1 MPPVR
6 LTWRMEQALEREPA
20 PAGTRMNDMA
30 SSEDRAAGRQP
41 LAGLR
46 VLDMSQVMA
55 GPFCCMLLGD
65 MGADVIKIEPPG
77 VGDQTRK
84 SMGFRMKGEDSP
96 GFLALNRNKR
106 SMTLNLKSEGGR
118 KVLHRLVETADI
130 LVENS
135 RPGVS
140 RKLGADYETL
150 SKINPR
156 LIYASISGFGQTGP
170 WSQRPGF
177 DLIAQAMAGVISATG
192 LQGAEPVKSGIPLGD
207 LGAGMFA
214 AYGILSAVIG
224 RQASG
229 RGQYVDTSLLEA
241 ALALSVWESTE
252 YWATGKSPGPLGT
265 ANRMSAPYQAF
276 AGSDGYFVVG
286 AANQKLWLIFCDVIG
301 RPDLRDDP
309 RYASNV
315 DRVQKRD
322 ELAERLKPVFRDKP
336 IDHWVD
342 AFLRAGVPAAPIYDY
357 SRALDNE
364 HVRARNSVIEIEHP
378 VEGRFRALGFA
389 AKLSETPA
397 RVRLPPPLL
406 GQHTEEI
413 LRELG
418 LAGAQPELA
427 LEGAFSV

>member
-1 MPPVR
+1 MQESNR
-6 LTWRMEQALEREPA
+6 DAEGAASAHQHGKAL
-20 PAGTRMNDMA
+20 
-30 SSEDRAAGRQP
+30 P

-46 VLDMSQVMA
+46 VLDLSQVMA

-65 MGADVIKIEPPG
+65 MGADVIKVEPPE

-84 SMGFRMKGEDSP
+84 SMGFRMKGDDSP

-106 SMTLNLKSEGGR
+106 SIALNLKTEAGQR
-118 KVLHRLVETADI
+118 VLHKLVETADI

-140 RKLGADYETL
+140 KKLKADYETL

-170 WSQRPGF
+170 WAQRPGF
-177 DLIAQAMAGVISATG
+177 DLIAQAMSGVISATG
-192 LQGAEPVKSGIPLGD
+192 TPGGEPVKSGIPLGD

-229 RGQYVDTSLLEA
+229 RGQYIDTSLFDA

-252 YWATGKSPGPLGT
+252 FWATGISPKPIGT

-276 AGSDGYFVVG
+276 EAQDGMFVVG
-286 AANQKLWLIFCDVIG
+286 AANQKLWLIFCDVVD
-301 RPDLRDDP
+301 RADLRDSPDY
-309 RYASNV
+309 RDNV
-315 DRVQKRD
+315 DRVRKRD
-322 ELAERLKPVFRDKP
+322 KLAEDLAATFKQRTVD
-336 IDHWVD
+336 DWVER
-342 AFLRAGVPAAPIYDY
+342 FLAAGVPAGPINDY
-357 SRALDNE
+357 KAALESD
-364 HVRARNSVIEIEHP
+364 HALARGAVMDIEHP
-378 VEGRFRALGFA
+378 VEGKYRALGFA

-397 RVRLPPPLL
+397 QVRMPPPFL
-406 GQHTEEI
+406 GQHTDE
-413 LRELG
+413 LLDELG
-418 LAGAQPELA
+418 LGTEADAIRSA
-427 LEGAFSV
+427 GAFSK